1 MLQLIGEIFIS
12 IFFVFGLYCAALE
25 IWRCI
30 VRHIRRRK
38 TSHEKID
45 ISLQNSYNKDTT
57 SITKQ

>member
-25 IWRCI
+25 IWRSI
-30 VRHIRRRK
+30 VRQI
-38 TSHEKID
+38 EEID

-57 SITKQ
+57 SRTKQ

>member
-25 IWRCI
+25 IWRSV
-30 VRHIRRRK
+30 VRRIRHRK
-38 TSHEKID
+38 TPHEEID
-45 ISLQNSYNKDTT
+45 ISLQSSYNNDNT

>member
-25 IWRCI
+25 IWRSV
-30 VRHIRRRK
+30 VRRIRRRK
-38 TSHEKID
+38 MPHEEID

>member
-25 IWRCI
+25 IWRSI
-30 VRHIRRRK
+30 VRQIRRRK
-38 TSHEKID
+38 MPHEEID

-57 SITKQ
+57 SIKKQ